1 MAAKLSHIGPRKSVV
16 HEAHHDLELFF
27 YILLTICFLY
37 DNPGELK
44 PAKDLAKCFDP
55 FFTIAQP
62 STLKTVTI

>member
-37 DNPGELK
+37 DNPG
-44 PAKDLAKCFDP
+44 
-55 FFTIAQP
+55 
-62 STLKTVTI
+62 